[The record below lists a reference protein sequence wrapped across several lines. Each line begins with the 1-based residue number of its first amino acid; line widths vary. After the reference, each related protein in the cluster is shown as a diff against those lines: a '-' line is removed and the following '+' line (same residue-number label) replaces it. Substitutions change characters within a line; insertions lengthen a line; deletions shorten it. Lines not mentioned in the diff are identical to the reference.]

1 MSDGAIEYYNG
12 PYLKKNKVLFR
23 HYQNNIV
30 KKCENANTLVIL
42 PTGLGK
48 TIIGILLIAK
58 SLNRYKS
65 QSKVIILAP
74 TRPLVSQH
82 KISCEKFLDINNEK
96 ISLMTGKIPPEKRIL
111 IFNHS
116 KVIIS
121 TPQVIKND
129 LMRGRYDLKQ
139 VSLIIF
145 DEAHRTK
152 GNYAYNFISNEY
164 INSCSDPLILGLTAS
179 PGKNYEYIQKL
190 CDNLFI
196 ENISSKTYDDEDVID
211 YIHDIDTFI
220 EKIELPI
227 KIIELSEVWNN
238 LFKNFLRF
246 FIDRGLLSSHKRYY
260 SKLDFLRLSYDL
272 TLSLQYEKW
281 DDSEIEDDA
290 YLERLFYQSP
300 RIIDVVREKKL
311 NIQSIFSYCS
321 SCISILHAKDLLE
334 TQNISL
340 FKSFLDRLRFKAE
353 QDLLSAKRIINSKH
367 YKFVNSV
374 IEKEGQ
380 SNLAHP
386 KINKLI
392 SLIKEEIV
400 EFQNNKI
407 IVFTQYREMAEFLK
421 KKLKEEFS
429 YHLKIEKFIGQS
441 SKIDDIGFSQTK
453 QIDILQEFHENKIN
467 ILIATSVAEEGLDIP
482 NVDAIIFY
490 EPVPSE
496 IRLIQRRGRTG
507 RFASGRCYILITE
520 DTVDVP
526 FQRVAER
533 KEETMSSILLEP
545 EQLELQHNLSRNRIK
560 FSYDYDKDSELDLIR
575 TFRERRVREKELLA
589 ERSIEDIITEID
601 NFSKSDDYKKLKKYG
616 VTFISDVM
624 PIDKLKLKK
633 SVLKMKGKKNQ
644 NKVERKHYIN
654 HNVKMLINIAET
666 YSKDGII
673 SLSEFKKLASEE
685 EIIDHK
691 FYVHFNQACYLGYL
705 KKEADYVQFI
715 KDYK

>member
-1 MSDGAIEYYNG
+1 MSNGAAEYYNG

-30 KKCENANTLVIL
+30 KRCENANTLVIL

-96 ISLMTGKIPPEKRIL
+96 ISLMTGMIPPEKRIL

-164 INSCSDPLILGLTAS
+164 INNCSDPLILGLTAS
-179 PGKNYEYIQKL
+179 PGKNYEYIQQL

-196 ENISSKTYDDEDVID
+196 ENITFKTYDDEDVID
-211 YIHDIDTFI
+211 YIHDIDTYI

-238 LFKNFLRF
+238 LFKKFLRF
-246 FIDRGLLSSHKRYY
+246 FIDRELLSPHKRYY

-421 KKLKEEFS
+421 NKLKEEFS

-453 QIDILQEFHENKIN
+453 QIDILQEFRENKIN

-601 NFSKSDDYKKLKKYG
+601 NFSKSDDYKKLKEYG

-624 PIDKLKLKK
+624 PIDKSKLKK

-673 SLSEFKKLASEE
+673 SLSEFKELASEE

-705 KKEADYVQFI
+705 KKEADNVQFI